1 MASRKRTLGRGSVN
15 GGFVIRPAS
24 FEKISAVEGIEPTE
38 ASRRRIQDFERKG
51 LNPDER
57 RREIIDAHR
66 PKR

>member
-1 MASRKRTLGRGSVN
+1 MASRKRTLGK
-15 GGFVIRPAS
+15 GFVGSGFLLRPAS

-51 LNPDER
+51 LNPEER